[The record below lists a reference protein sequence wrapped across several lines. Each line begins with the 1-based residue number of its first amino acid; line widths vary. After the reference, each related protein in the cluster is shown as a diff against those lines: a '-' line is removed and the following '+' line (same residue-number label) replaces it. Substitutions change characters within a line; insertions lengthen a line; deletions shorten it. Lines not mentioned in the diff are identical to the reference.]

1 MKRQA
6 LSLISLLGLLL
17 MAGSAFAQT
26 TKLRANVPFSFT
38 AHNKSLA
45 AGTYEVLRGSSS
57 DSGVLIIRG
66 PEGSTLVS
74 TNARERVQGANKTEL
89 VFHRYGTQN
98 FLSEIWV
105 AGAVRGWQLPISNRE
120 KELARN
126 LSRQPVEVLAS
137 LP

>member
-17 MAGSAFAQT
+17 VAGSAVAQT
-26 TKLRANVPFSFT
+26 TKLRANVPFNFT
-38 AHNKSLA
+38 VNNKSLA
-45 AGTYEVLRGSSS
+45 AGTYEIRRGSVG

-66 PEGSTLVS
+66 PQGSILVS
-74 TNARERVQGANKTEL
+74 TNARERVRGADKTML

-105 AGAVRGWQLPISNRE
+105 AGAVRGRQLPIGNRE

-126 LSRQPVEVLAS
+126 LTPQPVEILAS